1 MEDISLEVLVV
12 DDEEPVRRYLATA
25 LRKNGFTVLEAP
37 DGATA
42 MKIIRERDMKIAA
55 VVSDIVMPGID
66 GLKLAEL
73 NFQDGFRPFVV
84 CTVISDAALAL
95 SFLKFGVRDYVAK
108 PVDEA
113 VLVNTVRN
121 AIGRRRLPRLF
132 TDEETPLPGN
142 MGSIIIPARRAAIDR
157 ALGWLDTKASSI
169 TPIIPVDERQKL
181 LVFASEF
188 LMNAYEHGSL
198 LLTEEKKAALLESGA
213 YNDELRRLELK
224 CKTKIEVAVSI
235 VGDQIAISVSD
246 AGYGF
251 NYKRYQDMSESET
264 LDRLAMPNGRG
275 IHMAMHYFDSITFS
289 KGGAG
294 VMFTKKMAK

>member
-1 MEDISLEVLVV
+1 MEHVSPAVLVV
-12 DDEEPVRRYLATA
+12 DDEEQVRRYLATA

-42 MKIIRERDMKIAA
+42 MNIMRDRDMKIAA
-55 VVSDIVMPGID
+55 VVSDIIMPGID
-66 GLKLAEL
+66 GLKLAKL
-73 NFQDGFRPFVV
+73 NFHDGFRPFVV
-84 CTVISDAALAL
+84 CTVISDAAMAL
-95 SFLKFGVRDYVAK
+95 EFLKFGVRDYVAK
-108 PVDEA
+108 PVDETM
-113 VLVNTVRN
+113 LVNTVRN

-132 TDEETPLPGN
+132 TDDESPLPGN
-142 MGSIIIPARRAAIDR
+142 MGIITIPASRAAIDR

-169 TPIIPVDERQKL
+169 IPTDERQKFIT
-181 LVFASEF
+181 FASEF

-198 LLTEEKKAALLESGA
+198 LLTEEKKATLLESGA

-224 CKTKIEVAVSI
+224 CKTTIEVAVSI
-235 VGDQIAISVSD
+235 VGDEIAISVTD

-264 LDRLAMPNGRG
+264 LDRLTMPNGRG
-275 IHMAMHYFDSITFS
+275 IQMAIHYFDSITFS

-294 VMFTKKMAK
+294 VMFTKRISKW